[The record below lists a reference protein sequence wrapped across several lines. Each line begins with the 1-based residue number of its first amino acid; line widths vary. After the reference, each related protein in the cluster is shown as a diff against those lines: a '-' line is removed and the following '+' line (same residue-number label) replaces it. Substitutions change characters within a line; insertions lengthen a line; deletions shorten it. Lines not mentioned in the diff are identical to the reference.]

1 MRQTSNYQLPSWDS
15 EDRILRTDFNSLT
28 EKVDAALKANADA
41 LTAEASAR
49 ASADSAEASARAS
62 AIAAETGARTSAV
75 AELTAALALKGNC
88 QVEVQTYTGTGSFG
102 SAYYNQLTFS
112 HKPLLLFISGTGVA
126 FTSPA
131 ASKLWVLMNSNVN
144 SSYGVWSD
152 DGKTYMWYGDRAAD
166 QMNQSN
172 TQYTAMALYAAD

>member
-49 ASADSAEASARAS
+49 ASADSAEASTRAS

-88 QVEVQTYTGTGSFG
+88 QVEVQTYTGTGGFG

-112 HKPLLLFISGTGVA
+112 HKPLLVFISGAGVA

-131 ASKLWVLMNSNVN
+131 AGSLWVLVSNNVD
-144 SSYGVWSD
+144 SCPGVWSE
-152 DGKTYMWYGDRAAD
+152 DGKTYMWYGDRSPE

-172 TQYTAMALYAAD
+172 CTYTVVSLYAAD

>member
-49 ASADSAEASARAS
+49 ASAIAAEAS
-62 AIAAETGARTSAV
+62 ARTSAV

-88 QVEVQTYTGTGSFG
+88 QVEVQTYTGTGGFG
-102 SAYYNQLTFS
+102 SAYANQLTFS
-112 HKPLLLFISGTGVA
+112 KKPLAVFIFGVGVA
-126 FTSPA
+126 FTCPQDNT
-131 ASKLWVLMNSNVN
+131 LWVLIGSNVDFCTGAWN
-144 SSYGVWSD
+144 SAGTSYAWFGSD
-152 DGKTYMWYGDRAAD
+152 ATEQMNYENGIYTVLALTAAD
-166 QMNQSN
+166 
-172 TQYTAMALYAAD
+172 